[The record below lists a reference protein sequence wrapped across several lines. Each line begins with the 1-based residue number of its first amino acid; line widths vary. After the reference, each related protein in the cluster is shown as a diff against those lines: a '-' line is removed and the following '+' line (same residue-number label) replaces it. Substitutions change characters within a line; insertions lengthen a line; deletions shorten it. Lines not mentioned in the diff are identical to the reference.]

1 MCAELASGLF
11 TGGALETLLCDV
23 IWRCWRPIKLRAQK
37 PRLLRCGGEHLAA
50 YAIFRTPTEGATV
63 VDVDKFV
70 REWCEASKAGS
81 PLPTSL
87 FELPGRGA

>member
-1 MCAELASGLF
+1 MLAPDQ
-11 TGGALETLLCDV
+11 AP
-23 IWRCWRPIKLRAQK
+23 RPEATAASVWDATTS
-37 PRLLRCGGEHLAA
+37 GGEHLAA

-63 VDVDKFV
+63 VVVDKFV